1 MCYSAE
7 SSINGFLIGGAASL
21 YLLFFSNNQTFKH
34 IGLFFSSVVLMQLAE
49 YFIWIDQDCNK
60 NYNNLASK
68 SIIPILALQV
78 VAMLFGGYLFNTTI
92 LPKYLLKYLFFISFI
107 GFLYYSI
114 NNFFINTNKFC
125 TRPNKD
131 SRLDWDKYNEIVT
144 PFMENIYKIVFTLI
158 PLSFKEV
165 RIGFL
170 FFILGINALIA
181 TRYDNIVSWN
191 STWCFYS
198 AYIPTIFVVISL
210 IEKISEKKFPFL

>member
-21 YLLFFSNNQTFKH
+21 YLLFFSNNQTFKY
-34 IGLFFSSVVLMQLAE
+34 IGLFFSSVVLIQLAE
-49 YFIWIDQDCNK
+49 YFIWIDQDCSK

-68 SIIPILALQV
+68 SIIPILSLQV
-78 VAMLFGGYLFNTTI
+78 VSLLLGGYLFNTTI
-92 LPKYLLKYLFFISFI
+92 LPKYILKYLFFISFI
-107 GFLYYSI
+107 IFLYYSI
-114 NNFFINTNKFC
+114 NNFIVDTSKFC

-144 PFMENIYKIVFTLI
+144 PFMQNIYKIVFTLI
-158 PLSFKEV
+158 PFFFKEV

-170 FFILGINALIA
+170 FFILGSYALIY
-181 TRYDNIVSWN
+181 TNYDNYKSWY

>member
-68 SIIPILALQV
+68 SIIPILSLQV
-78 VAMLFGGYLFNTTI
+78 VSLLLGGYLFNTTI

-107 GFLYYSI
+107 IFLYYSI
-114 NNFFINTNKFC
+114 NNFIVDTNKFC

-144 PFMENIYKIVFTLI
+144 PFMENIYKIVFWMY
-158 PLSFKEV
+158 
-165 RIGFL
+165 FL
-170 FFILGINALIA
+170 TQN
-181 TRYDNIVSWN
+181 NKIVLWMY
-191 STWCFYS
+191 FYKK
-198 AYIPTIFVVISL
+198 
-210 IEKISEKKFPFL
+210 KITYKIVFWMYL

>member
-7 SSINGFLIGGAASL
+7 SSMNGFLIGGAASL
-21 YLLFFSNNQTFKH
+21 YLLFFSSNPTLKH
-34 IGLFFSSVVLMQLAE
+34 MGLFFFAVVLMQLAE

-92 LPKYLLKYLFFISFI
+92 LPKYFLKYLFIISSI
-107 GFLYYSI
+107 VFLYYSI

-131 SRLDWDKYNEIVT
+131 SRLDWDKYNEITT
-144 PFMENIYKIVFTLI
+144 PFMENIYKIIFTFI
-158 PLSFKEV
+158 PFFLKEV

-170 FFILGINALIA
+170 FFIVGINALIS
-181 TRYDNIVSWN
+181 TRYENRGSWN

-210 IEKISEKKFPFL
+210 IEQFSKKKFPFL